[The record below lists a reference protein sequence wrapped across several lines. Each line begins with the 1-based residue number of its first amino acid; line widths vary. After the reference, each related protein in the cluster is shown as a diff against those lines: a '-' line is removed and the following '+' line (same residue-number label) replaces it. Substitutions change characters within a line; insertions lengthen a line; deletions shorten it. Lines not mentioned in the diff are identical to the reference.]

1 MKRAVAT
8 LTLAIVLAGLIFVLA
23 TRGRHS
29 EPSAT
34 ASTANLPAA
43 AQPAQAPATQP
54 SAQTGSASA
63 GDISAAASNQQ
74 ETRDSGGADTNEA
87 SLEKVAALPPEGQL
101 PPGKWVAGTN
111 YSVLSPAQ
119 PTDAPPGKVEVIE
132 MFWYGCPHCYAF
144 DPVLEAWRK
153 HKASYIV
160 FKRVPVMWADIHRAH
175 AKLFYTLQ
183 ALGKL
188 DQLHSKVFDQ
198 IHQKGDY
205 LYVSEDPKATLEDQI
220 KFAEANGIS
229 RDAFLAAYNSFG
241 VQADLQKADDLA
253 RRYKID
259 AVPTV
264 VIDGKYESNVGMA
277 GDENKLINLINDLAA
292 SEKHG
297 TG

>member
-1 MKRAVAT
+1 MKHAVAA
-8 LTLAIVLAGLIFVLA
+8 LTLLLALA
-23 TRGRHS
+23 ACGRTGES
-29 EPSAT
+29 NAT
-34 ASTANLPAA
+34 ASLHSAPPQAAVTTATPPAA
-43 AQPAQAPATQP
+43 P
-54 SAQTGSASA
+54 SGSSASASA
-63 GDISAAASNQQ
+63 GDVSAAATTQQ
-74 ETRDSGGADTNEA
+74 ETRDSGGADANEA

-101 PPGKWVAGTN
+101 PPGKWVAGNN

-153 HKASYIV
+153 HKAAYIEFV
-160 FKRVPVMWADIHRAH
+160 RVPVMWADIHRSH
-175 AKLFYTLQ
+175 ARLFYTLQ

-198 IHQKGDY
+198 IHQQGDE
-205 LYVSEDPKATLEDQI
+205 LYVSGNPEATLEDEV

-229 RDAFLAAYNSFG
+229 RADFTAAYNSFG
-241 VQADLQKADDLA
+241 VQANLQKADELA

-259 AVPTV
+259 AVPTI

>member
-1 MKRAVAT
+1 MKHAVAV
-8 LTLAIVLAGLIFVLA
+8 LTIALALVACG
-23 TRGRHS
+23 HQS
-29 EPSAT
+29 QPSST
-34 ASTANLPAA
+34 ASGAV
-43 AQPAQAPATQP
+43 APST
-54 SAQTGSASA
+54 AQTAPSASA
-63 GDISAAASNQQ
+63 SSAPSSSPTDLTAAATTQQ
-74 ETRDSGGADTNEA
+74 ETRDNGGADNNEA

-101 PPGKWVAGTN
+101 PDGKWKPGIN
-111 YSVLSPAQ
+111 YTVLSPAQ

-153 HKASYIV
+153 HKAAYIQFV
-160 FKRVPVMWADIHRAH
+160 RVPVMWADIHRSHAH
-175 AKLFYTLQ
+175 LFYTLQ

-198 IHQKGDY
+198 IHQKGDE
-205 LYVSEDPKATLEDQI
+205 LYVSGDPQATLEDEV

-229 RDAFLAAYNSFG
+229 RADFVAAYNSFG
-241 VQADLQKADDLA
+241 VQSDLQKADDLA

-259 AVPTV
+259 AVPTI

-277 GDENKLINLINDLAA
+277 GDENKLIELINDLAA